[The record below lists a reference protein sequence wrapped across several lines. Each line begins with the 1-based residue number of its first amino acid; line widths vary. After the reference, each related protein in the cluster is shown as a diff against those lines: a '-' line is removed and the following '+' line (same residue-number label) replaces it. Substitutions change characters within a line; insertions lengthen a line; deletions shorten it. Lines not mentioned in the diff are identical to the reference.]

1 MPAIEFENPLGHIVK
16 EVTIMGD
23 RDHRAR
29 VLLKVLLKP
38 LHTFR
43 VKVVGW
49 LIQEQQIRLP
59 Q

>member
-1 MPAIEFENPLGHIVK
+1 MATIEFKDPLGHIVK

-23 RDHRAR
+23 RYHRAR
-29 VLLKVLLKP
+29 ILLEVLLKP

-43 VKVVGW
+43 VKVVGR